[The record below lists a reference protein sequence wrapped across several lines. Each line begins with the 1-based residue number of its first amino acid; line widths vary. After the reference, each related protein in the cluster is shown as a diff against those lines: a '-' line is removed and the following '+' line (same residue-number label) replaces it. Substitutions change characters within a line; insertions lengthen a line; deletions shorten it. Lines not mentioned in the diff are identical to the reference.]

1 MTNPGLPG
9 SGFAFSSIETLRKR
23 RGRKWSL
30 HGSEVVPAWIA
41 DADVDICPPVDRALR
56 ALLDRGDVTYPIEDI
71 TTPVAEAFVARMAD
85 RYGWHPDPSGV
96 VLVAD
101 LVQAVSL
108 AIDHLSVPGD
118 GVMLQTPCY
127 PPFLQEI
134 AALERV
140 VIPSPWRRTADGW
153 EPDLDQIA
161 EHAARSPGSVFVLV
175 NPHNPTGRVWTTD
188 ELEALAQLVADYE
201 LIVISDEIHAEFTH
215 TDTGESGRGTGEHQ
229 HIPFAM
235 IDPVVA
241 ERTITLTSTSKS
253 FNLPGLR
260 CAVMHLGSGVALEP
274 IRRVR
279 ATQIGQISNMGQ
291 LATLTAWA
299 EGHDWLED
307 FRSAVGE
314 RRDQA
319 VYLLAELL
327 PEVLWVP
334 PQATYLAWL
343 DCRGLAVGDD
353 PAQFFLDRARVA
365 LSPGHEFGPGGAGH
379 VRINL
384 ATSASILG
392 EIFERM
398 VTAVDISR
406 G

>member
-1 MTNPGLPG
+1 MTDSGSPE
-9 SGFAFSSIETLRKR
+9 SGFAFSTIESLRSR
-23 RGRKWSL
+23 HGRKWSL
-30 HGSEVVPAWIA
+30 HGDEVIPGWIA
-41 DADVDICPPVDRALR
+41 DADVDVCPPVDRALR
-56 ALLDRGDVTYPIEDI
+56 ALLDRGDVTYPIEDV
-71 TTPVAEAFVARMAD
+71 TAPVAEAFAARMAD

-127 PPFLQEI
+127 PPFLEEI

-140 VIPSPWRRTADGW
+140 VIPSPWRRTSDGW

-161 EHAARSPGSVFVLV
+161 EHAANSPGSVFVLV
-175 NPHNPTGRVWTTD
+175 NPHNPTGRVWTAD

-201 LIVISDEIHAEFTH
+201 LIVISDEIHAELTH
-215 TDTGESGRGTGEHQ
+215 TDSTGSEYR

-235 IDPVVA
+235 VDPVIA

-299 EGHDWLED
+299 EGHHWLED
-307 FRSAVGE
+307 FRRAIGD

-319 VYLLAELL
+319 AYLIGELL
-327 PEVLWVP
+327 PEVSWVA

-343 DCRGLAVGDD
+343 DCRGLSLDQD
-353 PAQFFLDRARVA
+353 PAQFFLERARVA
-365 LSPGHEFGPGGAGH
+365 LSPGPDFGPGGVGH

-384 ATSASILG
+384 ATSASILA
-392 EIFERM
+392 EIIERM
-398 VTAVDISR
+398 VTAIDISR